1 MAFFSMTGFGR
12 GIASAQGVRVEVELS
27 SVNRKQ
33 LDILVNLPKYLA
45 VLESRVHEKVHK
57 ALSRGRINVD
67 FAIQRSSS
75 SRAEAIRVDEELAR
89 VFVSDLK
96 KAAARLGLKDDLGSS
111 ILLSLPDVVRYE
123 QNGAAAA
130 TCWPLIERAL
140 DAAIK
145 DLLKMRAREGVA
157 LQKDLRKRLLTLKKI
172 VREIRAHAPRVISLY
187 RDSLLSRL
195 KQAGLTIEN
204 PDERLLRELAL
215 FADRSDITEELTR
228 LDSHLEQANDLMKT
242 TEAVGRSFDFLV
254 QEMFREI
261 NTIGSKANDGTILRQ
276 VVAFK
281 AELERIKEQVQNIE

>member
-12 GIASAQGVRVEVELS
+12 GTATIRGLRVEVELS

-33 LDILVNLPKYLA
+33 LDILVNLPRYLA
-45 VLESRVHEKVHK
+45 VLESRVHEKVHH

-67 FAIQRSSS
+67 FTVQRSSS

-89 VFVSDLK
+89 VFVTDLK

-111 ILLSLPDVVRYE
+111 ILLNLPDVVRYE
-123 QNGAAAA
+123 QNGASAAA
-130 TCWPLIERAL
+130 CWPVLEKAL
-140 DAAIK
+140 DLALS
-145 DLLKMRAREGVA
+145 DLVKMRAKEGVA
-157 LQKDLRKRLLTLKKI
+157 LQKDLRKRLACLKKTI
-172 VREIRAHAPRVISLY
+172 GAIRTHAPGVISLY
-187 RDSLLSRL
+187 RKNLLSRL
-195 KQAGLTIEN
+195 QQAGLAIEH

-228 LDSHLEQANDLMKT
+228 LGSHLQQADDMMKSK
-242 TEAVGRSFDFLV
+242 EAVGRSFDFLV

-261 NTIGSKANDGTILRQ
+261 NTVGSKANDGAILRQ
-276 VVAFK
+276 VVEFK

>member
-12 GIASAQGVRVEVELS
+12 GVATARGVRVEVELS

-33 LDILVNLPKYLA
+33 LDILVNLPKYLC

-67 FAIQRSSS
+67 FTIQRSSS

-111 ILLSLPDVVRYE
+111 VLLNLPDVVRYE
-123 QNGAAAA
+123 QNGAAASA
-130 TCWPLIERAL
+130 CWPLIDKAL
-140 DAAIK
+140 DLALA
-145 DLLKMRAREGVA
+145 DLLKMRAKEGVA
-157 LQKDLRKRLLTLKKI
+157 LQKDLRKRLGCLKNI
-172 VREIRAHAPRVISLY
+172 VKAIRSHAPQVISLY
-187 RDSLLSRL
+187 RKNLLSRL
-195 KQAGLTIEN
+195 QQAGLTIEN

-228 LDSHLEQANDLMKT
+228 LTSHLQQAQDMMQSN
-242 TEAVGRSFDFLV
+242 EAVGRSFDFLV
-254 QEMFREI
+254 QEMFSEI

-276 VVAFK
+276 VVEFK